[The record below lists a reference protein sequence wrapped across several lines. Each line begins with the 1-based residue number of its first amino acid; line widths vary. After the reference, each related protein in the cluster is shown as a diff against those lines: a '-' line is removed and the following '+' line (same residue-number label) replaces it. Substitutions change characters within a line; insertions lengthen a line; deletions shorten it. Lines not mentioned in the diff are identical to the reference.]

1 MSDAAFP
8 SHITAALDRFSPPP
22 LPRGFADRL
31 VARIEAGD
39 LPANVEEGSTP
50 SPFSRRHAAGVW
62 RRSGRLVMAVTA

>member
-8 SHITAALDRFSPPP
+8 SHITAALDRLSPPP

-39 LPANVEEGSTP
+39 LPANVEVGS
-50 SPFSRRHAAGVW
+50 SRAAMLPASGGVRADW
-62 RRSGRLVMAVTA
+62 